1 MDDKVFDGLNMLL
14 ADDGYLLLNDT
25 SERSITHKLAEHIQ
39 FFMQDW
45 NVDCEYN
52 KHGKNIKRLGL
63 SASELLGAMKDLI
76 AKALREEKIQQKD
89 ADWAISSIES
99 HEDLIDIY
107 GEKVPRTVAESL
119 YAQITEKAQGTDFE
133 EFGGVLKIVVT
144 RMKDRRGSIQDVSI
158 FPDIIVHHR
167 GTEDNLI
174 VIETKKS
181 SEPRNERWLWDYVKL
196 IAMMHLTGLYAYK
209 YGYFINLPVGADF
222 TEHASFKFKD
232 GFNGFAVVTSK

>member
-1 MDDKVFDGLNMLL
+1 MDDKVLAGLEMLL
-14 ADDGYLLLNDT
+14 ANDGYLLLNDAN
-25 SERSITHKLAEHIQ
+25 ERSITHKLAEYIQ
-39 FFMQDW
+39 LLMQGW

-52 KHGKNIKRLGL
+52 KHGKNVKRLGM

-76 AKALREEKIQQKD
+76 AKALHEEKIQQKD

-99 HEDLIDIY
+99 HENLIDIY
-107 GEKVPRTVAESL
+107 GEKVPRRVVRSL
-119 YAQITEKAQGTDFE
+119 YMQITEKVQGMDFE
-133 EFGGVLKIVVT
+133 EFGGLLKIVVT
-144 RMKDRRGSIQDVSI
+144 RMNDRRGNIQDVSI

-181 SEPRNERWLWDYVKL
+181 NEPRNERWLWDYVKL

-209 YGYFINLPVGADF
+209 YGYFINLSVGDDF
-222 TEHASFKFKD
+222 AKHTRFNFKD
-232 GFNGFAVVTSK
+232 GLNGFTIVTS

>member
-1 MDDKVFDGLNMLL
+1 MDSKVLAGLNTLL

-39 FFMQDW
+39 LLMQGW

-52 KHGKNIKRLGL
+52 KYGRDVKRLGV
-63 SASELLGAMKDLI
+63 SASELLVAMKGLI
-76 AKALREEKIQQKD
+76 AKALHEEKIQQEE

-99 HEDLIDIY
+99 HESLIDIY
-107 GEKVPRTVAESL
+107 GEKVPRAVVKSL
-119 YAQITEKAQGTDFE
+119 YSQIIEKVQGTELE

-144 RMKDRRGSIQDVSI
+144 RMNDRQKSIQDVSI

-167 GTEDNLI
+167 GTDDNLI

-222 TEHASFKFKD
+222 TKHNNFELKD
-232 GFNGFAVVTSK
+232 GFNGFTIVTSK